1 MNFPFLSIC
10 IPTMKRWSFLQHTL
24 PLYLQRPEVGEVI
37 VTDET
42 GDDVAE
48 IQKQSWSSNPKLRL
62 FTNQTIKGIYLNKRY
77 AATLAEYPY
86 IAILDSD
93 NLFGDDWFDDLADA
107 IEIQPPNTTL
117 FGSAAFKSVNT
128 DTGLVEYHCKHF
140 DGLTIAKNLWNEFLM
155 QPKWNFLL
163 NDGNWVIPKSAV
175 AFWPEEIPK
184 DFEAGARFCDAL
196 YTLRLFIKAGYSIHY
211 ISGLSYTHTVHSGS
225 SWLQT
230 DREST
235 RAINTTDWSI

>member
-1 MNFPFLSIC
+1 MAFLSVC
-10 IPTMKRWSFLQHTL
+10 IPTMKRWSFLQNTL

-37 VTDET
+37 ITDET

-48 IQKQSWSSNPKLRL
+48 IQKQTWASNPKLRL
-62 FTNQTIKGIYLNKRY
+62 FVNDEKKGIYLNKRY
-77 AATLAEYPY
+77 AASLAAYPY
-86 IAILDSD
+86 IAVLDSD
-93 NLFGDDWFDDLADA
+93 NLFGEDWFEELADA
-107 IEIQPPNTTL
+107 IQIQPTKTTL

-128 DTGLVEYHCKHF
+128 DTGAIEYHCKHF
-140 DGLTIAKNLWNEFLM
+140 DGLTIAKHLWNEFLQ

-175 AFWPEEIPK
+175 SYWPVEVPQE
-184 DFEAGARFCDAL
+184 FQAGAKFCDAL

-211 ISGLSYTHTVHSGS
+211 IPGLCYTHTVHAGS

-235 RAINTTDWSI
+235 RAINTTNWRI

>member
-1 MNFPFLSIC
+1 MDGPFLSVC
-10 IPTMKRWSFLQHTL
+10 IPTMKRWSFLEHTL

-48 IQKQSWSSNPKLRL
+48 IQKQSWASNPKLRL

-77 AATLAEYPY
+77 AATLATYPY
-86 IAILDSD
+86 IAVLDSD
-93 NLFGDDWFDDLADA
+93 NLFGDDWFEDLADA
-107 IEIQPPNTTL
+107 IEIQPTKKMIY
-117 FGSAAFKSVNT
+117 GSAAFKSVNT
-128 DTGLVEYHCKHF
+128 ETGDVHYHCKHF
-140 DGLTIAKNLWNEFLM
+140 NTLTLTKNLWNEFLGKH
-155 QPKWNFLL
+155 KWNFLL

-175 AFWPEEIPK
+175 AFWPEEVPVH
-184 DFEAGARFCDAL
+184 FEAGAKFCDAL

-211 ISGLSYTHTVHSGS
+211 IPGFSYTHTVHSGS

-235 RAINTTDWSI
+235 KAMNTTDWRI